1 MDMGVG
7 FTEILFI
14 LLLILV
20 FFGSKELPKYVR
32 EGARMVARLRRYGD
46 KMRRELNDISAVADV
61 GSPFPVDDNVR
72 TKKRELRNKYLT
84 ARRSLTPA
92 ERTEKS
98 KHICL
103 FLENVK
109 QFKEAQAVMMYVN
122 MGNEVETKE
131 LIVGMLRAGK
141 RVLVPYCRPESRS
154 LGMGEIRDLENDL
167 VIGENRTPEPRPG
180 LRDRFLRSD
189 LQLIVCPGVAFD
201 RYGGRLGR
209 GLAYYDNFLRELK
222 NKVSIFGLAFDC
234 QVHNENL
241 PFSYSDVT
249 MDQIVTESG
258 FKLPYGGENEGVQG
272 NPRAQ
277 DGLAG

>member
-20 FFGSKELPKYVR
+20 FFGSKELPKYIR
-32 EGARMVARLRRYGD
+32 EGARMVARLRRYSD
-46 KMRRELNDISAVADV
+46 KMRREFNDISADA
-61 GSPFPVDDNVR
+61 FPVDDNVR
-72 TKKRELRNKYLT
+72 TQKRELRNNYLA

-98 KHICL
+98 KRICR

-109 QFKEAQAVMMYVN
+109 QFKEARAVMIYVN

-131 LIVGMLRAGK
+131 LIAGMLRAGK
-141 RVLVPYCRPESRS
+141 RVFVPYCRPESRS
-154 LGMGEIRDLENDL
+154 LGMGEVTDLENDL

-180 LRDRFLRSD
+180 LRDRFFRSD

-201 RYGGRLGR
+201 KYGGRLGR
-209 GLAYYDNFLRELK
+209 GLSYYDNFLRELK
-222 NKVSIFGLAFDC
+222 SKMPLFGLAFDC
-234 QVHNENL
+234 QVNNEHL

-258 FKLPYGGENEGVQG
+258 FKLPYGGENEGAQG